1 MILRTLLL
9 LILSLSITCC
19 TEKTSDI
26 RLSRVENLSYESPK
40 EAWDSLGVIN
50 YNLLSD
56 ADKHYYDFLSVKVA
70 DKAYITHTSDSLIL
84 KIIDFESKN
93 QKYGRYPEALYY
105 GGRVYSDLGD
115 SPTALHYFQSA
126 LKYLP
131 SNSENQLLRS
141 TILSQTGRLLTS
153 LSLFNEAI
161 PYIHES
167 LEINRQIQDTVNI
180 IYGLQLLAGTYLRNS
195 EYDAAEKYLKES
207 ILFSANQPPYHMA
220 KSKMYL
226 AAVKHKQ
233 GNIDSALIYIRN
245 ISEVV
250 DPMVRNSVLGYAS
263 NIYLDA
269 GLLDTAYI
277 YAKDLISNDDPTHK
291 EIGYQV
297 LLKPQLRN
305 YLDTESL
312 YQYISEYRTI
322 LVDYYDES
330 SMQLSI
336 NQQNLYNYQLHENK
350 RAEAERVSNVLKQ
363 WIAAFTLLIIVL
375 MLISL
380 YLKNKSKNKIIELQQ
395 ALNIIEKLKYE
406 LSKRQIRHLSDT
418 IEVTV
423 NQPEEKEPYSHD
435 EKGQKTSEN
444 VEQELR
450 EQLKNELIA
459 LYESSSSQAIISPI
473 ILQSDAYQKIQEYI
487 RDGKTIKDCDV
498 LWNEIEEVV
507 ISSSPK
513 FKTNLNLLT
522 VGNLT
527 AIDFHTALLIKCG
540 IKPSKMTTL
549 LGRSNGAIVSRRETL
564 CMKILDE
571 KSGVKVIDAII
582 RLL

>member
-1 MILRTLLL
+1 MTLRTLLL
-9 LILSLSITCC
+9 LILSLTFTFC
-19 TEKTSDI
+19 TNKPSDI
-26 RLSRVENLSYESPK
+26 RLSRVENLSSESPI
-40 EAWDSLGVIN
+40 EAWDSLGAIN
-50 YNLLSD
+50 YDLLSD
-56 ADKHYYDFLSVKVA
+56 ADKHYYDFLLVKVA
-70 DKAYITHTSDSLIL
+70 DKAYLTHASDSLIL
-84 KIIDFESKN
+84 KVIDFESKHQSN
-93 QKYGRYPEALYY
+93 GRYPEALYY

-115 SPTALHYFQSA
+115 SPTALYYFQSA

-141 TILSQTGRLLTS
+141 NILSQTGRLLTS

-195 EYDAAEKYLKES
+195 KYDAAEKYLKES
-207 ILFSANQPPYHMA
+207 IPFCTNQPPCHMA
-220 KSKMYL
+220 KSRMYL

-245 ISEVV
+245 LSEVV

-312 YQYISEYRTI
+312 YRYISEYRTI

-363 WIAAFTLLIIVL
+363 WIAAFILLIIL
-375 MLISL
+375 LLLISL
-380 YLKNKSKNKIIELQQ
+380 YLKNKSKAKIIELQQ

-406 LSKRQIRHLSDT
+406 LSERQIRQLPGN
-418 IEVTV
+418 IAVTA
-423 NQPEEKEPYSHD
+423 NQPEEKATHSHD
-435 EKGQKTSEN
+435 GKSKKPSEN

-450 EQLKNELIA
+450 ERLKNELIA

-473 ILQSDAYQKIQEYI
+473 ILQSDAYQKIQDYI
-487 RDGKTIKDCDV
+487 RDGKTIMDCDA

-513 FKTNLNLLT
+513 FKANLNLLT
-522 VGNLT
+522 IGNLT

-564 CMKILDE
+564 CMKILGE